1 MPVDRPARAVYE
13 RSETDKTAPIL
24 HRVLPGL
31 FQRTESKTRIRK
43 QSTKNKKVMEKKQST
58 TLEKTD
64 TITLALSILFVAS
77 ILCTVLFSLTA

>member
-1 MPVDRPARAVYE
+1 
-13 RSETDKTAPIL
+13 
-24 HRVLPGL
+24 
-31 FQRTESKTRIRK
+31 
-43 QSTKNKKVMEKKQST
+43 MEKKQST